1 MIPIL
6 QGQFAGKPIF
16 GGKTWFPKRHEV
28 VLQEARY
35 HHLQNCF
42 GYVEESSNHGEVV
55 GMATLFMAPGMVTGG
70 SSQVSKIIHLTS
82 KRLISVFIVISGS
95 CSRMGTSRV
104 QESMGWTA
112 TVWWAGSGSHQQNV
126 RKTCV
131 LECFRM
137 FFPLSHCPFPLGR
150 FWTGYGSIPINTIF
164 RGMNIHLPAILM
176 FTRGTRFW
184 HTAN

>member
-16 GGKTWFPKRHEV
+16 GGNTWFPKRHEV

-137 FFPLSHCPFPLGR
+137 VFPWALSHCPFPLGR
-150 FWTGYGSIPINTIF
+150 FWTT
-164 RGMNIHLPAILM
+164 L
-176 FTRGTRFW
+176 W
-184 HTAN
+184 